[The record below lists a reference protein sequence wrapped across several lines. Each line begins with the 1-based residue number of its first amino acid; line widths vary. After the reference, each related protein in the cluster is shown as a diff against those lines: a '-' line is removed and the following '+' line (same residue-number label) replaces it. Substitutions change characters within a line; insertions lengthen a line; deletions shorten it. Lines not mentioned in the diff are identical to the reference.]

1 MDEKGPKFPRRKI
14 RKNDTE
20 GSGVKVKP
28 GKYKLIMEVGEI
40 KDETSII
47 VKSDPRLSVSKT
59 AIEDSYNFGKKLEDY
74 IEIINQA
81 SDQLAK
87 SIIIAKDF
95 EKVMIKDSSTYKTQI
110 NLSKK
115 MIKKM
120 TQIQDLFFGK
130 DDKRQG
136 IIRSPKETVLS
147 RIRKA
152 YYYSISRPNGITK
165 TENILIN
172 QAKNQLEFALDS
184 VNLFFNKDWEN
195 YQLKMEKLNLS
206 PFKSI
211 KKFNLYN

>member
-1 MDEKGPKFPRRKI
+1 
-14 RKNDTE
+14 
-20 GSGVKVKP
+20 
-28 GKYKLIMEVGEI
+28 
-40 KDETSII
+40 
-47 VKSDPRLSVSKT
+47 
-59 AIEDSYNFGKKLEDY
+59 
-74 IEIINQA
+74 
-81 SDQLAK
+81 
-87 SIIIAKDF
+87 
-95 EKVMIKDSSTYKTQI
+95 
-110 NLSKK
+110 
-115 MIKKM
+115 M